1 MNLKLP
7 QTRIYRKIIRRLFVP
22 AIVLVVIAIPT
33 VPALAV
39 TYGDG
44 TYGSCQYNAC
54 SITITSDGTVSV
66 NVVPTSSG
74 ACTIQNDTVS
84 VLTDDSGGYLLQVAN
99 SSTNTGLLN
108 GSHTITSSSASQSS
122 PSALVAN
129 TWGYRVDGVG
139 GFGAG
144 PTSAQSNTSLNST
157 LFAQVPPSNGTP
169 DTIANTSV
177 PADPAVD
184 TSVWYS
190 VCADTS
196 VSSGT
201 YSTQVTYTAVA
212 N

>member
-1 MNLKLP
+1 MIRKKL
-7 QTRIYRKIIRRLFVP
+7 QTNVVRKITRPLIVP
-22 AIVLVVIAIPT
+22 LAVLLLVAIPA

-54 SITITSDGTVSV
+54 SITITSDGSVSV

-99 SSTNTGLLN
+99 SNTNTGLIN
-108 GSHTITSSSASQSS
+108 GSHTISSSSASQSS
-122 PSALVAN
+122 PSALTADS
-129 TWGYRVDGVG
+129 WGYRVDGVG

-144 PTSAQSNTSLNST
+144 PTTSQSNTSLNSI
-157 LFAQVPPSNGTP
+157 LFAQIPPSNGTP

-177 PADPAVD
+177 PADPAVN

-190 VCADTS
+190 VCANTS
-196 VSSGT
+196 VVSGT